1 MLRYQR
7 GMNRMKSQE
16 QCCDCATLFRDSMID
31 MMLIP
36 LYYAWVKLRYGT
48 LGDIRCE
55 NYLLESYSQFAN
67 NAETILQDIITLL
80 GKVRSK
86 VHSQQNL
93 VMIDS
98 LLETFNKL
106 QKIH

>member
-7 GMNRMKSQE
+7 GMNRIKSKE
-16 QCCDCATLFRDSMID
+16 RCCVIATLFRDSMID

-55 NYLLESYSQFAN
+55 NYLLESYTQFAN
-67 NAETILQDIITLL
+67 NAKAILQDLISML
-80 GKVRSK
+80 GTVREKMSEK
-86 VHSQQNL
+86 RNL

-98 LLETFNKL
+98 LLATYNKVL
-106 QKIH
+106 RIV

>member
-7 GMNRMKSQE
+7 GMNLMKSHE

-55 NYLLESYSQFAN
+55 NYLLESYTQFAN
-67 NAETILQDIITLL
+67 NAKAILQDLVIML
-80 GKVRSK
+80 GTVKEKMSDKR
-86 VHSQQNL
+86 NL

-98 LLETFNKL
+98 LLATYDKVL
-106 QKIH
+106 RIV